1 VLNLLQLVLTGGN
14 KNGRGVS
21 GTFAFDLSAKEWTKV
36 PTKLR
41 FTRARSGTMNW
52 EFEARTG
59 HTMTAVNDHEA
70 VILFGQ
76 EILSEGAPLA
86 REAYL
91 LDANTWTYTQLE
103 TEGVPPAPR
112 TGHSACLHPNGKSVI
127 VFGGLLSTRQPV
139 QSGTE
144 LVHAD
149 DCHVLAQEWRDGKR
163 VWVWRQLETRG
174 DRPHPQRGHGA
185 CIVGDRMVVL
195 GGHNDDEP
203 PQRQRMK
210 VGR

>member
-1 VLNLLQLVLTGGN
+1 VLDPLQLVLTGGTSD
-14 KNGRGVS
+14 GRGVS

-70 VILFGQ
+70 VILFGK
-76 EILSEGAPLA
+76 EGGGALV

-91 LDANTWTYTQLE
+91 LDADTWTYTQLE

-112 TGHSACLHPNGKSVI
+112 TGHSACLHPDGKSVI
-127 VFGGLLSTRQPV
+127 VFGGLLSSRPV
-139 QSGTE
+139 QSDTE

-149 DCHVLAQEWRDGKR
+149 DCHVLAQEWRDEKR
-163 VWVWRQLETRG
+163 VWVWRQVETGG

-210 VGR
+210 VGC